1 MTTYTCEK
9 CARVFKQK
17 SGYKDHMEKKIDC
30 SQTSI
35 IYEVIRDLNRELK
48 FKSKDE
54 YFQRATEHSKFIPD
68 PKSYFNGIWNCWYDF
83 LGVDCSIFPQT
94 KADWVRVC
102 KEREFIDWEDYKQKR
117 DESLPENPSELYDDF
132 KNYDMEMGVEE
143 EHML

>member
-1 MTTYTCEK
+1 
-9 CARVFKQK
+9 
-17 SGYKDHMEKKIDC
+17 MEKKIDC